1 MASVTT
7 RVYGYLYKADG
18 TKITTGKMIISV
30 LQDFISID
38 GYKIAPFIKSSTLS
52 GTGLLDVDL
61 VATSNAV
68 PASIY
73 GQPYP
78 TGIVYQFEFDP
89 SPSDTTIGITR
100 KDGYWKALYSIPHVS
115 DTDASNEIGLGA
127 LTPVTTTSVTASPTY
142 VLTTDTRML
151 TQEQKDGLTDGG
163 NADDLHVHTP
173 LSSDY
178 VTLGAV
184 ADPGVPPA
192 NSCYIYVSASGVS
205 PNRVLSV
212 LGVLDDDSTYIIGSL
227 IS

>member
-1 MASVTT
+1 MSITT
-7 RVYGYLYKADG
+7 RIYGYIYSPDG
-18 TKITTGKMIISV
+18 TKQTTGKLIVSLMY
-30 LQDFISID
+30 DFVSID
-38 GYKIAPFIKSSTLS
+38 GYKIAPFLTTCTLN
-52 GTGLLDVDL
+52 GTTGLIDFDL
-61 VATSNAV
+61 AATENEVAG
-68 PASIY
+68 SIY

-78 TGIVYQFEFDP
+78 LGVTYQFEFDP
-89 SPSDTTIGITR
+89 NPSDTSTPVYR

-115 DTDASNEIGLGA
+115 DTVASNEVGFGA
-127 LTPVTTTSVTASPTY
+127 LVQALSYDVTASASY
-142 VLTTDTRML
+142 VLTGDARML